1 MSHKKKPKKNNQ
13 PEIARSFGLKG
24 INNTSLAALLGFI
37 LIVAGVFGAHYLSPK
52 TTGWVTYPGKMFM
65 SALGG
70 GTEEPTPLAHQKLK
84 SLELPILMYHHVG
97 DVPKGAD
104 AMRASL
110 TIPTSEFEIQVA
122 WLKGQGYET
131 ITLNDFLRYT
141 KNQKLLP
148 EKPVIFTF
156 DDGYLDVFENA
167 VPILQKYGFV
177 GSFAI
182 ITQFTGRS
190 YGTNSYAPWQKIKE
204 AQKLGMEIVSH
215 TQDHFDGTSE
225 KYDATFILR
234 NLKDSQTDLATNLGI
249 KPPPILIYPYGH
261 YDGEYLKLAGEAGFE
276 MALTVEPGKTIHL
289 DRLME
294 IPRIR
299 VSRNENI
306 EIFKRLIQN

>member
-1 MSHKKKPKKNNQ
+1 MSHKKKAKKNNQ
-13 PEIARSFGLKG
+13 LEIAKLLGLKG
-24 INNTSLAALLGFI
+24 INNTTLAVLLGFI
-37 LIVAGVFGAHYLSPK
+37 LMAVGVFGAHYLSPK
-52 TTGWVTYPGKMFM
+52 TTNWLTYPGKMFM

-70 GTEEPTPLAHQKLK
+70 KPGEPTPLAHEKLTSIK
-84 SLELPILMYHHVG
+84 VPILMYHHVG
-97 DVPKGAD
+97 DAPEGAD
-104 AMRASL
+104 SMRISL

-122 WLKGQGYET
+122 WLKGQGYES
-131 ITLNDFLRYT
+131 ITLNDLLRYT
-141 KNQKLLP
+141 KSQKLLP

-167 VPILQKYGFV
+167 VPVLQKYGFV

-190 YGTNSYAPWQKIKE
+190 YGTNAYAPWQKIKE
-204 AQKLGMEIVSH
+204 AQKLGMEIISH

-234 NLKDSQTDLATNLGI
+234 NLKDSQTDLLTNLGA
-249 KPPPILIYPYGH
+249 KSPPILIYPYGH
-261 YDGEYLKLAGEAGFE
+261 YDGEYLKLAQEAGYE
-276 MALTVEPGKTIHL
+276 MALTVEQGKTIYL